1 MQRKPDTALSKS
13 ATLLEEEL
21 ARFEDLLQELK
32 APVNSE
38 KALQRARHRLEECS
52 ACEEKLAEHLRAFAE
67 AMQIMQA
74 RQQECMQL
82 LGERAEGIQ
91 ARLIDRNKLVERINQ
106 LGQQA
111 RSVSD
116 PIVALEEPAWTSPTP
131 ELLNSV
137 AEMSSRLEAV
147 IEEAASVVASAKE
160 SDWTDVA
167 RDADA
172 LKQQLTAVRSKLIIG
187 QRKLASRAP
196 S

>member
-1 MQRKPDTALSKS
+1 MNA
-13 ATLLEEEL
+13 A
-21 ARFEDLLQELK
+21 
-32 APVNSE
+32 
-38 KALQRARHRLEECS
+38 
-52 ACEEKLAEHLRAFAE
+52 
-67 AMQIMQA
+67 
-74 RQQECMQL
+74 
-82 LGERAEGIQ
+82 
-91 ARLIDRNKLVERINQ
+91 
-106 LGQQA
+106 
-111 RSVSD
+111 
-116 PIVALEEPAWTSPTP
+116 IVALEEPAWTSPTP

-187 QRKLASRAP
+187 QLKLASRAP

>member
-1 MQRKPDTALSKS
+1 MSRKPDSLLSKAATAL
-13 ATLLEEEL
+13 EDEL

-32 APVNSE
+32 QPVNSD

-67 AMQIMQA
+67 AMQAMQA
-74 RQQECMQL
+74 RQQECMQIL
-82 LGERAEGIQ
+82 AERAQGV
-91 ARLIDRNKLVERINQ
+91 ATRLTERNALIVRINQ

-111 RSVSD
+111 RAVSE
-116 PIVALEEPAWTSPTP
+116 PIVALQEPDWNSPSP
-131 ELLNSV
+131 ELLSSV
-137 AEMSSRLEAV
+137 AEMSTRLEAV
-147 IEEAASVVASAKE
+147 ISEAAAVVASAKE
-160 SDWTDVA
+160 SDWADVA

-172 LKQQLTAVRSKLIIG
+172 LKQQLSAMRSKLIIG